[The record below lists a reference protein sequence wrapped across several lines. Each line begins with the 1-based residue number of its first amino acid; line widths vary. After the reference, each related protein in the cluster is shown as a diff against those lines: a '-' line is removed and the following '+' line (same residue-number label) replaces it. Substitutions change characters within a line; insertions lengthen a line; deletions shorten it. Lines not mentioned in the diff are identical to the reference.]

1 MCSSSPPK
9 PQQPAAAVPLPIETA
24 KPAVVEATG
33 AKVKKSGRDGL
44 MIPTGSANVTGLS
57 GLNIPT

>member
-9 PQQPAAAVPLPIETA
+9 PQQPAAAVPLPTETA
-24 KPAVVEATG
+24 KPAVVETPG
-33 AKVKKSGRDGL
+33 VKLKKSGRDGL
-44 MIPTGSANVTGLS
+44 MIPTGSASVTGLS

>member
-9 PQQPAAAVPLPIETA
+9 PQTPAAAVPLPVETA
-24 KPAVVEATG
+24 KPAVVESAG
-33 AKVKKSGRDGL
+33 PKAKKSGRDGL
-44 MIPTGSANVTGLS
+44 MIPTGSSAVTGLS